1 MQRSDISD
9 VIARHEAGPSLRA
22 MPRAHQW
29 DSSLAL
35 LADPYRFIG
44 KTCQGLGTDAFET
57 RLLLQRTVC
66 LSGPRAAETFYDAN
80 RFQRENAAPEALKA
94 TLFGKGAVQG
104 LDGPRHRRR
113 KALFMAVTAPQRVQ
127 ELVERARH
135 EWERA
140 LPDWMRLGRLP
151 LYRAVQPVLTR
162 AVCSWAG
169 VPLPPSDVPRRSR
182 QLTALFDSAASGP
195 LRHLASRFARMR
207 LEAWL
212 AALVA
217 DERAGRIVLP
227 PDTAAHVAAWQRDD
241 DDRLLPPRIAAVELL
256 NVLRPTVA
264 VSVYIAFVAHALHE
278 YPSWAQTL
286 ADPGASAEAFA
297 FVQEVR
303 RHYPFFPAVAAR
315 VRQAFDWNGLHFP
328 VGRRTLLDLYGTN
341 HDARTWD
348 EPRAFRPERWQHRQ
362 PGRFEFVPQGGA
374 DAATHHRCPGEDV
387 ATQLMLLSLHM
398 LLRRMRYQV
407 APQSR
412 LVEMRRL
419 PAIPQHGFI
428 IEGLLS
434 LS

>member
-1 MQRSDISD
+1 M
-9 VIARHEAGPSLRA
+9 
-22 MPRAHQW
+22 
-29 DSSLAL
+29 
-35 LADPYRFIG
+35 
-44 KTCQGLGTDAFET
+44 
-57 RLLLQRTVC
+57 
-66 LSGPRAAETFYDAN
+66 
-80 RFQRENAAPEALKA
+80 
-94 TLFGKGAVQG
+94 
-104 LDGPRHRRR
+104 
-113 KALFMAVTAPQRVQ
+113 FMAVTAPHRVL
-127 ELVERARH
+127 ELVDRTRS
-135 EWERA
+135 EWEGA
-140 LPDWMRLGRLP
+140 LPVWSRHGRLP

-162 AVCSWAG
+162 AVCGWAG
-169 VPLPPSDVPRRSR
+169 VPLAPGDVPRRSR

-227 PDTAAHVAAWQRDD
+227 PESAARAAAWQRDD
-241 DDRLLPPRIAAVELL
+241 DNRLLPARIAAVELL

-278 YPSWAQTL
+278 HPVWAPVL
-286 ADPGASAEAFA
+286 AEPGATAEAFD

-328 VGRRTLLDLYGTN
+328 AGRRTLLDLYGTN

-348 EPRAFRPERWQHRQ
+348 DPQAFRPERWKQRQ

-387 ATQLMLLSLHM
+387 VTQLLLLSLHM
-398 LLRRMRYQV
+398 LLRRMRYEV

-412 LVEMRRL
+412 WVEMRRL
-419 PAIPQHGFI
+419 PAIPRHGFI
-428 IEGLLS
+428 IESLQRLS
-434 LS
+434 